1 MKVMRIRELRER
13 ANLQQSQIAERMG
26 VVQSAVANW
35 ENEIALPRARQL
47 PLLAQVLGCSID
59 ELYNHDEEAS

>member
-1 MKVMRIRELRER
+1 MKTMRIRELRER
-13 ANLQQSQIAERMG
+13 ANLQQSQVAEQMG

-47 PLLAQVLGCSID
+47 PRLAQVLGCSID
-59 ELYNHDEEAS
+59 ELYTHDEEAG